1 MTGIITGGSS
11 GIGQAIADVLSEN
24 GHKVYVISRSG
35 KPKDEKTS
43 VNKNIV
49 HIKGDVCDYD
59 EMKKIVDKIG
69 AEDGIDFLVNNAGI
83 SVKRRAEEITDE
95 EFEKVHRVNVFAPFR
110 LSVLCFPY
118 LKKSA
123 NKGRIINISSMAAH
137 LGFDQV
143 VPYVSSK
150 GAIASLTRGLAV
162 EWAGDNICVN
172 AIAPGWFP
180 SELSR
185 QVMDEQRKQKIL
197 NRMPLHKF
205 GDTRDIGSLVN
216 FLISPAAAYITGSE
230 YPVDG
235 GALAFGF

>member
-1 MTGIITGGSS
+1 MVGILTGGSS
-11 GIGQAIADVLSEN
+11 GIGQGCADVLAEH

-35 KPKDEKTS
+35 KPKDENVS
-43 VNKNIV
+43 VNKNIIHV
-49 HIKGDVCDYD
+49 KGDVCDYE

-69 AEDGIDFLVNNAGI
+69 SSDGIDFLINNAGI
-83 SVKRRAEEITDE
+83 SVKRRAELITDE
-95 EFEKVHRVNVFAPFR
+95 EFERVHKVNVFAPFR

-118 LKKSA
+118 LKKA
-123 NKGRIINISSMAAH
+123 EHKGRIINISSMAAH

-150 GAIASLTRGLAV
+150 GAIASLTRGLAI
-162 EWAGDNICVN
+162 EWAADNITVN

-185 QVMDEQRKQKIL
+185 QVMDEERKQKIL
-197 NRMPLHKF
+197 ARMPLHQF
-205 GDTRDIGSLVN
+205 GETRDIGALVN
-216 FLISPAAAYITGSE
+216 FLVSPEASYITGCE